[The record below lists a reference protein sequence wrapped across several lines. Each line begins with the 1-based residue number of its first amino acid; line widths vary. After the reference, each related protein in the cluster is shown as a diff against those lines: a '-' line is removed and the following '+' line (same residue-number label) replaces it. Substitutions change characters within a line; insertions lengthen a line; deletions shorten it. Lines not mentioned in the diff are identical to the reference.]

1 MSMYMK
7 KYTFFLHILVN
18 YIIKATRVRCLKNCL
33 SLFIQENDTSQ
44 MEKRHLD
51 FLDILITAR
60 DEHGVGLTDL
70 EIREQVD
77 TFVFEGS

>member
-1 MSMYMK
+1 MV
-7 KYTFFLHILVN
+7 TQI
-18 YIIKATRVRCLKNCL
+18 LKNCL
-33 SLFIQENDTSQ
+33 SLFIQENDPSQ
-44 MEKRHLD
+44 LEKRHLD
-51 FLDILITAR
+51 FLDILIRAR